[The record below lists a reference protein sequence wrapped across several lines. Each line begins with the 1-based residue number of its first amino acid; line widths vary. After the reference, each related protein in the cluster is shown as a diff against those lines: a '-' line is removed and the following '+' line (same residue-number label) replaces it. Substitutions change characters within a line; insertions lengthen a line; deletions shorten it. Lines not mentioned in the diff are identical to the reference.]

1 MKIPLAEMMHRAQP
15 KRRRAI
21 LPPIN
26 TTRAQG
32 QRFNALYV
40 RVIRIWVEVANSRIL
55 PAYRDTLPQ
64 VRTTR
69 DSIPDIEAAI
79 AAADERIVTAIA
91 VFEDAFREWANDL
104 NLFHLRQLTSQIKY
118 ATSID
123 LSTLL
128 TVGDVQMTIEDALR
142 QNLSLVRSVSDEI
155 RNRIS
160 GSVFRGLQRRTP
172 IREVAKEMNQATQ
185 LGRAR
190 SLRIA
195 SDQTVKLA
203 ASLDRERH
211 AQLGITHF
219 KWRHS
224 GKAHPR
230 QIHLARNGKV
240 FKWESKVGREDPP
253 GWLPFCGCK
262 AQGIIGEEPE
272 AVAEIPPA
280 VPAPGFQYQAFRDF
294 RSIAEAEQW
303 MAANIATTLRL
314 PKTAKTD
321 GLSDLA
327 RATLEVMERFG
338 LGKMRFIGD
347 PALDTALKW
356 RWSSKAIAAYGPTGD
371 ALLFKTRATSRAR
384 VTEGN
389 EYGQSDAYG
398 LKQVELAKTVVAQS
412 RFISAE
418 VKEKIGRMERLYW
431 SESPDAL
438 AVGYHEMGH
447 RLEQFNR
454 REIAAIFYQS
464 DPIRE
469 GWHYL
474 VSRYSATNRSEYVAE
489 TFALYMRGDE
499 SQYWRIMPKLL
510 EFYKSKDKARR

>member
-15 KRRRAI
+15 KRRRAV
-21 LPPIN
+21 LPPLS
-26 TTRAQG
+26 TTRAQV
-32 QRFNALYV
+32 QRLNALYV
-40 RVIRIWVEVANSRIL
+40 RVIRIWVEAANSRIL

-91 VFEDAFREWANDL
+91 AFEDAFREWANDL

-123 LSTLL
+123 LSTML

-160 GSVFRGLQRRTP
+160 GAVFRGLQRRTP

-190 SLRIA
+190 ALRIA

-240 FKWESKVGREDPP
+240 FKWGSKVGREDPP

-280 VPAPGFQYQAFRDF
+280 APPIAPPRFKYETFVPFKN
-294 RSIAEAEQW
+294 AEQAKEW
-303 MAANIATTLRL
+303 IEQNIARQVRL
-314 PKTAKTD
+314 PKSAKMD

-327 RATLEVMERFG
+327 RAALEVAERFG
-338 LGKMRFIGD
+338 LPLMRYMGD
-347 PALDTALKW
+347 PTGGPWKW
-356 RWSSKAIAAYGPTGD
+356 PSKATACFSMQTD
-371 ALLFKTRATSRAR
+371 ALLFKALATSRAR
-384 VTEGN
+384 VAEQHSTGQTAAFATREAELARKALEGN
-389 EYGQSDAYG
+389 
-398 LKQVELAKTVVAQS
+398 
-412 RFISAE
+412 RFVDPE
-418 VKEKIGRMERLYW
+418 VKRRFERINELPW
-431 SESPDAL
+431 VVSPTAQT
-438 AVGYHEMGH
+438 VGYHEMGH
-447 RLEQFNR
+447 RLHAQFT
-454 REIAAIFYQS
+454 REIDEILRRPDF
-464 DPIRE
+464 R
-469 GWHYL
+469 GWGYL
-474 VSRYSATNRSEYVAE
+474 LSRYSLTNNKEYVAE
-489 TFALYMRGDE
+489 SLSLYMQGDE
-499 SQYWRIMPKLL
+499 SKFWRIYPPLL
-510 EFYKSKDKARR
+510 KFYKDRDRRNAR